1 MKTAPVRGA
10 CCRFLVI
17 NSARE
22 VRLPVT
28 VLGVTAHPTGS
39 WVAQQARKL
48 LMELD
53 ERANLVKFLIRDRDA
68 KFTAAFDN
76 VPSRMRLVPNRPMQ
90 RVLARHRAEWP
101 TIAAT
106 YGVDVWFCDPHSPW
120 QRGQVENLNRQWR
133 FWFPRGMNLLNVEPT
148 HVDHVASIVNGQRD
162 RRLGYESPTALY
174 AAASSVR

>member
-1 MKTAPVRGA
+1 
-10 CCRFLVI
+10 
-17 NSARE
+17 
-22 VRLPVT
+22 
-28 VLGVTAHPTGS
+28 VTAHPTGS